1 MTKEMP
7 FDEDVMTLIMGVSP
21 EEPGQHGRTKVPM
34 PKEDAVGLIC
44 SIKEMCEQF
53 LEAHGESCGEAL
65 EDKEDNSNTER
76 QPDDKKGKPFGKKGK
91 PFGKPGDDEDDE
103 EE

>member
-53 LEAHGESCGEAL
+53 LEAHGESCGGDI
-65 EDKEDNSNTER
+65 EDEKKGFGSKR
-76 QPDDKKGKPFGKKGK
+76 QPDDKKGKPFGKA
-91 PFGKPGDDEDDE
+91 DDEDDE

>member
-53 LEAHGESCGEAL
+53 LEAHGESCGSVHEGE
-65 EDKEDNSNTER
+65 EDDSKQER
-76 QPDDKKGKPFGKKGK
+76 QPDDKKGK

>member
-21 EEPGQHGRTKVPM
+21 EKPGQHGRTKVPM

-53 LEAHGESCGEAL
+53 LESHGESCGGDFG
-65 EDKEDNSNTER
+65 DKKDSSIAKR
-76 QPDDKKGKPFGKKGK
+76 QPDDKKGKPFGKL
-91 PFGKPGDDEDDE
+91 GDDEDDE

>member
-53 LEAHGESCGEAL
+53 LESHGESCGVDD
-65 EDKEDNSNTER
+65 EDKKDGSTSKR
-76 QPDDKKGKPFGKKGK
+76 QPDDKKCK

>member
-53 LEAHGESCGEAL
+53 LESHGESCGGDG
-65 EDKEDNSNTER
+65 EDKKDGSLTKR
-76 QPDDKKGKPFGKKGK
+76 QPDDKKRK

>member
-53 LEAHGESCGEAL
+53 LEAHGESCGGEP
-65 EDKEDNSNTER
+65 EDKKDGPDSER
-76 QPDDKKGKPFGKKGK
+76 QPDDKKGKPFGK
-91 PFGKPGDDEDDE
+91 PGNDEDDE

>member
-53 LEAHGESCGEAL
+53 LESHGESCGGGA
-65 EDKEDNSNTER
+65 EDKKDGSVSKR
-76 QPDDKKGKPFGKKGK
+76 QPDDKKFK
-91 PFGKPGDDEDDE
+91 PFGKPGAAEDDE

>member
-53 LEAHGESCGEAL
+53 LEAHGESCGVDSDDAEGKKKGFGA
-65 EDKEDNSNTER
+65 KH
-76 QPDDKKGKPFGKKGK
+76 QPDDKKGKPFGE
-91 PFGKPGDDEDDE
+91 GDDEDDE

>member
-53 LEAHGESCGEAL
+53 LESHGESCGGEY
-65 EDKEDNSNTER
+65 EDKKDGSPSKR
-76 QPDDKKGKPFGKKGK
+76 QPDDKKGK

>member
-53 LEAHGESCGEAL
+53 LESHGDSCGGDA
-65 EDKEDNSNTER
+65 EDKKDGSTPER
-76 QPDDKKGKPFGKKGK
+76 RPDDKKGK

>member
-34 PKEDAVGLIC
+34 PKEDAIGLIC

-53 LEAHGESCGEAL
+53 LEAHGESCGGRV
-65 EDKEDNSNTER
+65 EDKEDGPIKER
-76 QPDDKKGKPFGKKGK
+76 QPDDKKGEPFGKKGK
-91 PFGKPGDDEDDE
+91 PFGKPDDEDDE

>member
-44 SIKEMCEQF
+44 SIKEMREQF
-53 LEAHGESCGEAL
+53 LESHGESCGVDN
-65 EDKEDNSNTER
+65 EDKKDGSRTKR
-76 QPDDKKGKPFGKKGK
+76 QPDDKKCK

>member
-53 LEAHGESCGEAL
+53 LESHGESCGGAR
-65 EDKEDNSNTER
+65 EDKKDGSGPKR
-76 QPDDKKGKPFGKKGK
+76 QPDDKKGK